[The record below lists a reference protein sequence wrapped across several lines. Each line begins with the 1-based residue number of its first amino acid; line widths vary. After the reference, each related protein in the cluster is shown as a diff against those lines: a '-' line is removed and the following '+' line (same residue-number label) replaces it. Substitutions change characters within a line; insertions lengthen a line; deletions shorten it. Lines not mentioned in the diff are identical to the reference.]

1 MALKPDIMYVS
12 YYTAG
17 SAAYDMNR
25 KAEKPKA
32 APVHKRRRH
41 AKKQRV
47 IAVDPVAVVGILVAV
62 CMFFALISGVQEYQ
76 DTLEQNQRMQAYM
89 EQLQNENAALQHTY
103 ENSYDALNVY
113 EMATAIGMVPQAQV
127 EHVVIDV
134 QIPQTQEVRLS
145 FWENVSL
152 FLTGLFA

>member
-1 MALKPDIMYVS
+1 MALQPDIMYVS

-25 KAEKPKA
+25 KVEKPKA
-32 APVHKRRRH
+32 AAVHKRRRH

-47 IAVDPVAVVGILVAV
+47 IAVDPVAVIGILVAV

-76 DTLEQNQRMQAYM
+76 DTLEQNQRMQSYM

-103 ENSYDALNVY
+103 ENSYDELSVY
-113 EMATAIGMVPQAQV
+113 EMATAIGMVPQEQV
-127 EHVVIDV
+127 QHV
-134 QIPQTQEVRLS
+134 QISVQLPQNQEVQLS

>member
-1 MALKPDIMYVS
+1 MALQPDIMYVS

-17 SAAYDMNR
+17 SAAYDIQR
-25 KAEKPKA
+25 KPVKTKA
-32 APVHKRRRH
+32 PAVHKRRRH
-41 AKKQRV
+41 VKKQRV
-47 IAVDPVAVVGILVAV
+47 IAVDPVAVCGILVAV
-62 CMFFALISGVQEYQ
+62 CMFFALISGVQQYR
-76 DTLEQNQRMQAYM
+76 DTLEKNQRMQSYM

-103 ENSYDALNVY
+103 ENSYDVNSVY

-127 EHVVIDV
+127 QHV
-134 QIPQTQEVRLS
+134 QISVNIPQAQEVQLS